1 MIEWVLI
8 SGALATALVAIA
20 KGLHLMWKTA
30 RSWHRR
36 ALYLSARIDAVAD
49 LAEAQLTRNG
59 GGSMVDKVNDIPTI
73 KATVQEQSAVLRR
86 VEGRVD
92 RIEACLKKTHGEQ
105 QGA

>member
-8 SGALATALVAIA
+8 SGAVATALVAIA
-20 KGLHLMWKTA
+20 KGMHLAWKTLQA
-30 RSWHRR
+30 WHKR
-36 ALYLSARIDAVAD
+36 ALYLAARIDAIGD
-49 LAEAQLTRNG
+49 LAEAQLTKNG

-73 KATVQEQSAVLRR
+73 KASLQEQGTVLRR

-92 RIEACLKKTHGEQ
+92 RIEVCLKQKHGEQ